1 MVVHTGPIPAARLW
15 GSWGQKPVDFTLVC
29 ERRQHPPKEPG
40 EVVLPSIPPSPVP
53 GVTLRPVPR
62 VTLRPPIPGATLC
75 PLSPVLLTILLTS
88 GPLSL
93 SSLIFLFTQS
103 TSHDSSLFKRLSYT
117 QRHSSLFRTGHTP
130 WGNANTG
137 SEGPETLTVT
147 QEGWKSPR
155 SCCL

>member
-1 MVVHTGPIPAARLW
+1 M
-15 GSWGQKPVDFTLVC
+15 
-29 ERRQHPPKEPG
+29 
-40 EVVLPSIPPSPVP
+40 VLPSIPPSPVP

-88 GPLSL
+88 GTLSL